1 MPPALDRGLQGGWG
15 RRDEVVTVAGG
26 DDGGPTALRIMLG
39 GHLRRMRES
48 AGISRA
54 DAGWQ
59 IRSSES
65 KVSRMELGRVGFKE
79 RDVADLLKLYGL
91 TDEREKERL
100 MELARAA
107 NNPGW
112 WSRYGDVMPAWFSNY
127 VGLEVAAKLIRTYEV
142 LFVPGLLQ
150 TENYARAVVQF
161 GKTYLPQEEIDQRVA
176 LRVTRQQILTRA
188 NPVKLWVVIDEAVL
202 HRPVGG
208 REAMCEQIEHL
219 IKMTKLPN
227 LTLQVMPFSSVG
239 YPSAGGAFSILR
251 FPEGDLPDVVYIEHA
266 ASALYLDK
274 VEDLDEY
281 AAIMDALSIAA
292 APIGET
298 PRLLL
303 EALERM
309 H

>member
-1 MPPALDRGLQGGWG
+1 
-15 RRDEVVTVAGG
+15 
-26 DDGGPTALRIMLG
+26 MLG
-39 GHLRRMRES
+39 GHLRRMREA

-79 RDVADLLKLYGL
+79 RDVKDLLAFYGL
-91 TDEREKERL
+91 RDERERDRL

-112 WSRYGDVMPAWFSNY
+112 WSRYGDVMPAWFANY

-150 TENYARAVVQF
+150 TESYARAVVQL
-161 GKTYLPQEEIDQRVA
+161 GRSYLPKEEIDQRVA
-176 LRVTRQQILTRA
+176 LRVERQQILTRS
-188 NPVKLWVVIDEAVL
+188 NPIKLWVVIDEAVL
-202 HRPVGG
+202 HRPIGG
-208 REAMCEQIEHL
+208 RDAMREQIEHL
-219 IKMTKLPN
+219 QAMARLPN
-227 LTLQVMPFSSVG
+227 ITLQVMPFSSVG
-239 YPSAGGAFSILR
+239 YPSAGGAFSVLR

-274 VEDLDEY
+274 IEDLDEY

-292 APIGET
+292 SPVNDTQKA
-298 PRLLL
+298 LH
-303 EALERM
+303 EALARM
-309 H
+309 S

>member
-1 MPPALDRGLQGGWG
+1 
-15 RRDEVVTVAGG
+15 VTVAGG
-26 DDGGPTALRIMLG
+26 EGGPTALRIMLG
-39 GHLRRMRES
+39 GHLRRMRE
-48 AGISRA
+48 AARISRA

-59 IRSSES
+59 IRASES

-79 RDVADLLKLYGL
+79 RDVSDLLDLYGL
-91 TDEREKERL
+91 QDEQERSRL

-112 WSRYGDVMPAWFSNY
+112 WSRYGDVMPSWFANY

-150 TENYARAVVQF
+150 TETYARAVVQL
-161 GKTYLPQEEIDQRVA
+161 GKAYLPPDEIDQRVA

-188 NPVKLWVVIDEAVL
+188 DPVRLWVVIDEAVL
-202 HRPVGG
+202 RRPIGG

-219 IKMTKLPN
+219 LKVSQLPN
-227 LTLQVMPFSSVG
+227 ITLQVMPFSSVG
-239 YPSAGGAFSILR
+239 YPGAGGAFSIMR

-274 VEDLDEY
+274 LEDLDEY
-281 AAIMDALSIAA
+281 AAIMDALTIAA
-292 APIGET
+292 AAVNET
-298 PRLLL
+298 PARLT

-309 H
+309 RKS